1 MLKIDLYKNKNQEA
15 RNFGKVYGRVNNNEP
30 IDIDGLAKH
39 IALHGS
45 PYTRDVIQGVLSR
58 AADCIKELALSGQP
72 VKLGDLAIFKASV
85 VSKPAVSVEK
95 FDLSEHIS
103 KVKLLCQATGEMLAK
118 NLTNEAQLGYT
129 SMAMRLKNG
138 EATLSSE
145 KGKYLETGE

>member
-15 RNFGKVYGRVNNNEP
+15 RNFGKVYGRVSNNEP
-30 IDIDGLAKH
+30 IGIDGLSKH

-45 PYTRDVIQGVLSR
+45 PYTRDIIQGVLSR
-58 AADCIKELALSGQP
+58 AADCIKELALTGQP
-72 VKLGDLAIFKASV
+72 VKLGDLAIFKATV

-103 KVKLLCQATGEMLAK
+103 RVKLNCTPTGECRPK
-118 NLTNEAQLGYT
+118 VLTAEAELGYT
-129 SMAMRLKNG
+129 TMAQKLKNG